1 MIKSLYINL
10 IYLPNHISRSP
21 SETYFGVRNFKFSS
35 HFDKNDTFY
44 LYEYLLTSNDQE
56 SVKAELKNNHGTL
69 FRLASVTGKRI
80 NDFSVN
86 QQKNMNYLELLFPPY
101 TYFLVDKVVRHQCYD
116 EVWISE
122 ISTPWTLQKD
132 IILWVDD
139 NPINNVK
146 QMEKIMGKKDL

>member
-1 MIKSLYINL
+1 
-10 IYLPNHISRSP
+10 
-21 SETYFGVRNFKFSS
+21 
-35 HFDKNDTFY
+35 
-44 LYEYLLTSNDQE
+44 
-56 SVKAELKNNHGTL
+56 
-69 FRLASVTGKRI
+69 
-80 NDFSVN
+80 
-86 QQKNMNYLELLFPPY
+86 MNYLELLFPPY